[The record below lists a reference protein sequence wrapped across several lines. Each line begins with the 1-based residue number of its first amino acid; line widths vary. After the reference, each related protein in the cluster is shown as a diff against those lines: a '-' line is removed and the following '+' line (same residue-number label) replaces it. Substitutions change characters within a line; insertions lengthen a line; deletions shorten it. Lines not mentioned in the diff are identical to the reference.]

1 MDNLITPHD
10 FVDDCDCHQCS
21 LRARDQLRTEVDRLR
36 NIEAAAVAAVDF
48 DQWQG
53 DEWYESMMALQKAL
67 ADSTEAVCQNC
78 DGTGDVTNQIGEY
91 LGRCNCGAPSMFQE
105 EMAASIRFFPFE
117 FEVWQDEFIVASASG
132 TREEALREA
141 MNYATQYEQDGPVRV
156 FEVTRT
162 LVTPNAPHEGRTAA
176 LSPSVPLDAVVG
188 HLEER

>member
-1 MDNLITPHD
+1 MDDLITPHD

-67 ADSTEAVCQNC
+67 ADSTEAVCQYC

-105 EMAASIRFFPFE
+105 EMAASNRFFPFE

-162 LVTPNAPHEGRTAA
+162 LVTPNKEVRGAEQA
-176 LSPSVPLDAVVG
+176 SPA
-188 HLEER
+188 ERPS